1 MCTNNTTTTKRTT
14 LTAIVA
20 IFLAATLVVGG
31 TLVVT
36 TTAAIRPAYA
46 ITFGSTRNLSNNDG
60 DSLNPQVE
68 VSSSNVY
75 TVWEDKTK
83 GDGDTF
89 FRRSSDAGN
98 SFHSI
103 VDLSNN
109 AAGE

>member
-1 MCTNNTTTTKRTT
+1 MYEQHNTKKRIT

-36 TTAAIRPAYA
+36 TAVRPAYA
-46 ITFGSTRNLSNNDG
+46 ITFGNTKNLSNNDG
-60 DSLNPQVE
+60 DSTNPQVQ

-89 FRRSSDAGN
+89 FQYVSHI
-98 SFHSI
+98 SFHARYIYCKAERYS
-103 VDLSNN
+103 V
-109 AAGE
+109 